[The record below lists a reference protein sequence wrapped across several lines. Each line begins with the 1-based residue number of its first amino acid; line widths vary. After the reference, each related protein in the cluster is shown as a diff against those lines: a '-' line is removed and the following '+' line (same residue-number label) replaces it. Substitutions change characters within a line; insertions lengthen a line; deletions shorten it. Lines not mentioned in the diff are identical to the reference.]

1 MKSIRTVGVAILAL
15 CVGCGAE
22 EQRADEDL
30 ALKGMIPALSYSLT
44 NGFDVLSFDREIKMA
59 VPVLHD
65 SGSAE
70 RYVNFYGQSILSTPI
85 FTPDCKKDIT
95 LLYVRFNGLI
105 DVLKHVSCVLSEV
118 PVASECRLAL
128 VLKVASH
135 LENEAKRIGMC
146 CDEELEVGKMQIIA
160 RSVAKNV
167 MTYRE
172 GWLSLHI
179 DTGVWLEKYIE
190 ALPQDEVMDVMR
202 QIEKAM
208 GRYPM
213 WCKSRNRNKIGE

>member
-1 MKSIRTVGVAILAL
+1 MQTIRAAGVAIVAL
-15 CVGCGAE
+15 LSGCSAQ
-22 EQRADEDL
+22 EQSADVNP
-30 ALKGMIPALSYSLT
+30 ALKGRTLALSCSLT
-44 NGFDVLSFDREIKMA
+44 NGFDVLLFDREVKMA

-65 SGSAE
+65 GGGAE
-70 RYVNFYGQSILSTPI
+70 LYVNFYGQSILSTPI

-146 CDEELEVGKMQIIA
+146 CDEELEAGKKMQVIA

-179 DTGVWLEKYIE
+179 DTGIWLEKYIE
-190 ALPQDEVMDVMR
+190 ALPQDEVGDVMR
-202 QIEKAM
+202 RIEKTM

-213 WCKSRNRNKIGE
+213 WCKSLK